1 MCVRMTLI
9 IGLVCL
15 VCAVSTGAAQAIAKQ
30 GGAEMIDS
38 GYVKVPNGELYY
50 EKTGHG
56 RPMVFLHDGLIHS
69 EVWTHQIDYFKDHY
83 TVVSYDRRGYGKS
96 ATPTESYSNVD
107 DMLAVFDALGID
119 SAIVVGMSAGTQL
132 ALDFALEHPERVT
145 HLILSGPAPSG
156 MPFTDHF
163 FTRGGHRPADL
174 GSDPVRYFNY
184 WIDEDPWEIYKD
196 NKETKAEAHRILAPY
211 PNNANQSIFTLAKQP
226 RRPAVSNL
234 GEIRVPTLV
243 VVGEYDHPDIHAA
256 AGVIAVGVEGAE
268 RVVINDAGHRLP
280 MEQPQ
285 ALIDAMESFLSSVE
299 FFGNLRQIGPEKAIA
314 IFKAGRQG
322 TSAPVP
328 FTEGRMNM
336 LGYLYLQRGDIAGAV
351 QLFKLN
357 TESFPA
363 SANTFDSYAEALLA
377 SGDTTGSI
385 RNYEK
390 SLELNPGNGNAASML
405 ERLRKQK

>member
-1 MCVRMTLI
+1 M
-9 IGLVCL
+9 
-15 VCAVSTGAAQAIAKQ
+15 CAVSTGAAQSISKQ
-30 GGAEMIDS
+30 GGADMIDS

-56 RPMVFLHDGLIHS
+56 TPMVFLHDGLIHS
-69 EVWTHQIDYFKDHY
+69 EVWTHQIDHFKNHY

-96 ATPTESYSNVD
+96 TTPTESYLNED
-107 DMLAVFDALGID
+107 DMLAVFDSLGID
-119 SAIVVGMSAGTQL
+119 SAIVVGMSAGSRL
-132 ALDFALEHPERVT
+132 AVDFALEHPERVT

-174 GSDPVRYFNY
+174 RSDAVQYFNY
-184 WIDEDPWEIYKD
+184 WLDEDPWEIYKD

-226 RRPAVSNL
+226 RRTAVGNL

-285 ALIDAMESFLSSVE
+285 ALIDAMETFLSSAE

-314 IFKAGRQG
+314 IFKAGREG
-322 TSAPVP
+322 LSAPVP

-357 TESFPA
+357 VESYPS
-363 SANTFDSYAEALLA
+363 SANTYDSYAEALLA

-390 SLELNPGNGNAASML
+390 SLELNPGNGNAVYML
-405 ERLRKQK
+405 EKLRKQK